1 MKKLEI
7 SEESG
12 TFLSKV
18 QNDLNR
24 KVLKVAGIFAFIYH
38 IRLKILRE
46 EEHFHL
52 ICDFIDDLQET

>member
-24 KVLKVAGIFAFIYH
+24 KVLKVDSIFAFIYH
-38 IRLKILRE
+38 TSKDLKRGGT
-46 EEHFHL
+46 FS
-52 ICDFIDDLQET
+52 FDL